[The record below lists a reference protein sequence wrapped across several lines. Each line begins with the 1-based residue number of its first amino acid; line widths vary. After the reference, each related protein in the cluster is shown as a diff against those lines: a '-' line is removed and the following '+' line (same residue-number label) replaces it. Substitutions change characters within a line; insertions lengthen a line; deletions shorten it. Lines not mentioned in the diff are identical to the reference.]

1 MVASCATMHVLDF
14 NQSLDSFQKTRN
26 VGTASNKCEGAVV
39 HSTTDGI
46 LAVSTGAE
54 GIHRA
59 TASVC
64 IMEPPCHPGILH

>member
-1 MVASCATMHVLDF
+1 VVASWATMHVLDS
-14 NQSLDSFQKTRN
+14 NQSLHSFQKTRN
-26 VGTASNKCEGAVV
+26 LGMASNKCEGAVV

-54 GIHRA
+54 GIPRA

-64 IMEPPCHPGILH
+64 IMAPPCHR